1 MDRNEHEQEICVSAA
16 DEYFHREPITKIVW
30 HNYQSVHSLQNQ
42 YYLFTISTDG
52 KILIWKYNTEYPE
65 KSLAFP
71 SKGHMLVSQ
80 KNKVTILHGA
90 TALERLSANS
100 SLTDHNY
107 LIGLHN
113 GLVQKCSIR
122 LPEAKD
128 IRHFLQPRKD
138 ITWSDAAIH
147 FMHNC
152 YHQRN
157 SQKIMDL
164 VDNYMIDK
172 KAYPRNV

>member
-1 MDRNEHEQEICVSAA
+1 
-16 DEYFHREPITKIVW
+16 
-30 HNYQSVHSLQNQ
+30 VHSLQSQ

-52 KILIWKYNTEYPE
+52 KILIWKYNSEYPE

-71 SKGHMLVSQ
+71 SKGHMLVSR
-80 KNKVTILHGA
+80 KSNNDKVTILHGA
-90 TALERLSANS
+90 TALEGLSGAS
-100 SLTDHNY
+100 SLTDRNY

-113 GLVQKCSIR
+113 GLVQRCTIK

-147 FMHNC
+147 FMCNC

-157 SQKIMDL
+157 SQKIVDL